1 MPPMKNRSAAA
12 RPPWRYGVATN
23 SSAFGTASVANNSGK
38 IGFRERRSQ
47 T

>member
-1 MPPMKNRSAAA
+1 
-12 RPPWRYGVATN
+12 VATN

-38 IGFRERRSQ
+38 TGFSDRRSQ